1 MLIYEYIKDSA
12 FFSDHMVLQ
21 MGKPINIWGRDY
33 SGKRVKAELCGF
45 SSEVVCMENEWHI
58 VLPPVNTYVGH
69 YELKITDGEAYG
81 SVYRNCYPKDGRLI
95 V

>member
-1 MLIYEYIKDSA
+1 M
-12 FFSDHMVLQ
+12 
-21 MGKPINIWGRDY
+21 NILKTAAVFAD
-33 SGKRVKAELCGF
+33 
-45 SSEVVCMENEWHI
+45 HI